1 ISTTMKAKKEGWLDR
16 IAGVFA
22 QCPYVY
28 GLYSDPPSELGS
40 LFENNGYMLDT
51 DSMAILAKL
60 YDPNGENSRNPLAW
74 PYHASVEELAGL
86 PPHVISLNELDPL
99 RDEGFL
105 FHQNLLKAGGSSVCR
120 TLNGT
125 CHAGDILFIKNI
137 PDIYDSTIRDIR
149 SFAGKLSNQ
158 H

>member
-1 ISTTMKAKKEGWLDR
+1 M
-16 IAGVFA
+16 F
-22 QCPYVY
+22 
-28 GLYSDPPSELGS
+28 
-40 LFENNGYMLDT
+40 DT

-60 YDPNGENSRNPLAW
+60 YDPDGENSRNPLAW

-105 FHQNLLKAGGSSVCR
+105 FHQKLLKAGGSSVCR

-125 CHAGDILFIKNI
+125 CHAADILFIKNI
-137 PDIYDSTIRDIR
+137 PGIYDSTIRDIR
-149 SFAGKLSNQ
+149 GFADKLSEQ